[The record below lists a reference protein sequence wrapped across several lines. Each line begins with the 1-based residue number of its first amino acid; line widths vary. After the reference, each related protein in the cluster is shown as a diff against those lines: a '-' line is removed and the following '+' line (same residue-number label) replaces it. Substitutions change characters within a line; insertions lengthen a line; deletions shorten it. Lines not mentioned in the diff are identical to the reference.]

1 MNFDHGKKKF
11 YIKLI
16 YAIKT
21 SLELNIRIAAQTY
34 RLRIF
39 SLVKMRQAL
48 PLRNRTWERQEHL
61 YAASAEKD
69 CLSFGFK
76 L

>member
-1 MNFDHGKKKF
+1 MRLKKK
-11 YIKLI
+11 K
-16 YAIKT
+16 

-48 PLRNRTWERQEHL
+48 PLRILTWERQEHL

-69 CLSFGFK
+69 CLSFDFK